1 MRTLPDCRAPT
12 SGERFFEDSPP
23 NGILGTM
30 IACSPGE
37 LRARCEIN
45 PDTEQHE
52 AKRIKDAVNEQ
63 DAAQDD
69 EPGEQDQA
77 AIYE

>member
-1 MRTLPDCRAPT
+1 
-12 SGERFFEDSPP
+12 
-23 NGILGTM
+23 M
-30 IACSPGE
+30 ITVSSDVGKLVRKRHLRLKVVDEPREKSE
-37 LRARCEIN
+37 LRARREIN
-45 PDTEQHE
+45 PDAEQDE
-52 AKRIKDAVNEQ
+52 AKRIEDAVNEQ